1 MYLLDNNNINNNN
14 NDNTKKYNQ
23 SRRKK
28 KTIGTEVIIQY
39 CSILKNIDVNKTKRH
54 GQVIYIYFEASKVRN
69 TIG

>member
-1 MYLLDNNNINNNN
+1 MIILKNI
-14 NDNTKKYNQ
+14 T
-23 SRRKK
+23 SLEERK
-28 KTIGTEVIIQY
+28 KTIGTDVIIQY

>member
-1 MYLLDNNNINNNN
+1 MIILKNI
-14 NDNTKKYNQ
+14 T
-23 SRRKK
+23 SLEERK
-28 KTIGTEVIIQY
+28 KTIGTEVIVQY

>member
-1 MYLLDNNNINNNN
+1 MIILKNI
-14 NDNTKKYNQ
+14 T
-23 SRRKK
+23 SLEERK

>member
-1 MYLLDNNNINNNN
+1 MIIIKNII
-14 NDNTKKYNQ
+14 
-23 SRRKK
+23 SLEERK

>member
-1 MYLLDNNNINNNN
+1 MIIIKNII
-14 NDNTKKYNQ
+14 
-23 SRRKK
+23 SLEERK
-28 KTIGTEVIIQY
+28 KTIGTEVIIQC

>member
-1 MYLLDNNNINNNN
+1 MIILKNI
-14 NDNTKKYNQ
+14 T
-23 SRRKK
+23 SLEERK
-28 KTIGTEVIIQY
+28 KTIGREVIIQY

>member
-1 MYLLDNNNINNNN
+1 MIILKNIA
-14 NDNTKKYNQ
+14 
-23 SRRKK
+23 SLEERK